1 MSDWSVGIAST
12 CREWH
17 SASQEGRGRA
27 RFSLACGGT
36 DHTHSRISSVLF
48 QPEVYRW
55 AGFSEREGKASRDGF
70 FVCCLFFCW
79 GKGWGR
85 EGRACRSIILSYFY
99 FIITENI
106 CLVPKSNLQNKVHSE
121 TLDYILIPS
130 LLFPFLPPH

>member
-27 RFSLACGGT
+27 RFSLACRGA

-70 FVCCLFFCW
+70 LCVVVFFAG
-79 GKGWGR
+79 GKVGGER
-85 EGRACRSIILSYFY
+85 EG
-99 FIITENI
+99 
-106 CLVPKSNLQNKVHSE
+106 LVDQS
-121 TLDYILIPS
+121 
-130 LLFPFLPPH
+130 F